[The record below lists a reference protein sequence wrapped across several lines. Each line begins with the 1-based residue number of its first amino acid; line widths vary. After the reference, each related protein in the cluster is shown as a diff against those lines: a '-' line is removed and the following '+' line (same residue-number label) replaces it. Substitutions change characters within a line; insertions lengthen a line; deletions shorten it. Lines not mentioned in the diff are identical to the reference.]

1 MDAIKSQFGEIDSI
15 IWGRRQYRILTASDV
30 EDPPILSMSITTTS
44 NSSLNKNDGRIIIDN
59 E

>member
-30 EDPPILSMSITTTS
+30 EDPILSMSITTTS
-44 NSSLNKNDGRIIIDN
+44 MLI
-59 E
+59 